1 MCIDLISKI
10 WLNESMLKSILVT
23 GGCGYVGSHTVL
35 ALLENGYKVYILDS
49 NINSNPNVINRL
61 LKIISQKDKRKI
73 NNINFFKGDIR
84 NINDLENI
92 FSDAISKNEKITGV
106 IHFAGLKSIED
117 SIKYPFTY
125 WENNVIGSINL
136 LKVMK
141 KYYCKT
147 IIFSS
152 SATIYANYGDTKIKE
167 DYLIKP
173 INPYGRNKSTI
184 ELFLN
189 DIYESEQSQWKIIS
203 LRYFNPIG
211 AHSSGMLG
219 ENPIGIVNNIFPLI
233 LKVASKKI
241 KELKI
246 FGNDWNTRDGTC
258 IRDYIHIMDLANGHI
273 EALKYLQNNNPQLL
287 NLNIGTGLGRTVLEL
302 IKTFERAN
310 NIEIPYSFVGRR
322 KGDREYVVAD
332 NSLCLKILNWHPL
345 RSLEDMCK
353 DGWNW
358 YLSNPNGY

>member
-1 MCIDLISKI
+1 
-10 WLNESMLKSILVT
+10 MLKSILVT
-23 GGCGYVGSHTVL
+23 GGCGYVGSHAVL

-49 NINSNPNVINRL
+49 NVNSNPKVIKRL

-73 NNINFFKGDIR
+73 NNLKFFKGDIR
-84 NINDLENI
+84 NTNNLEKV
-92 FSDAISKNEKITGV
+92 FLDAIRKNEKISSV

-117 SIKYPFTY
+117 SIKYPFSY
-125 WENNVIGSINL
+125 WENNVAGSINL
-136 LKVMK
+136 LTIMK
-141 KYYCKT
+141 KYDCKT

-152 SATIYANYGDTKIKE
+152 SATIYANYGNRKIKE

-189 DIYESEQSQWKIIS
+189 DIYESEKSQWKIIS

-219 ENPIGIVNNIFPLI
+219 ENPMGIVNNIFPLI
-233 LKVASKKI
+233 LKVASKNV

-287 NLNIGTGLGRTVLEL
+287 NLNIGTGSGTTVLEL

-310 NIEIPYSFVGRR
+310 NIKIPYSFVGRR

-332 NSLCLKILNWHPL
+332 NSLFAKILNWQPL
-345 RSLEDMCK
+345 KSLEDMCK